1 MKDISVFFKD
11 KNVKN
16 EIRKVKISDR
26 FKDKDGNVVEFE
38 IQPLNPVL
46 YTKLKDNNTKIT
58 IAKDGNGYP
67 KMDTVAIT
75 KELLSK
81 CVIYPNLNDTE
92 LQNSYGVM
100 GALDLATELLTTVE
114 FNTLVEF
121 LWKIHGESKELTI
134 EEVKK

>member
-11 KNVKN
+11 KNIKN

>member
-1 MKDISVFFKD
+1 M
-11 KNVKN
+11 
-16 EIRKVKISDR
+16 
-26 FKDKDGNVVEFE
+26 VEFE